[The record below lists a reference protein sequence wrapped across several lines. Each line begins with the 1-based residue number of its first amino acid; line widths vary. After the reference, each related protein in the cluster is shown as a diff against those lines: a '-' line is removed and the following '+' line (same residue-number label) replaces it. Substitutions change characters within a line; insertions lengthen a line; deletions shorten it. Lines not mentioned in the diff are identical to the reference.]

1 MAQAAGFWKQLWRDE
16 AGQDLVE
23 YGLIVGLLALGS
35 IAILKGVATNVAT
48 VFTAVGT
55 TLTTAL

>member
-1 MAQAAGFWKQLWRDE
+1 MTAGAGFWKSLWWDE
-16 AGQDLVE
+16 SGQDLVE
-23 YGLIVGLLALGS
+23 YGLIAGVLALGS
-35 IAILKGVATNVAT
+35 VAILKGVATNVAT